1 MHFPDATLDE
11 VNLTMQQAQE
21 AFLAYRKISIS
32 GRAAFMRAIAVQLQ
46 GATDEL
52 IKLAA
57 DETHLP
63 LARLRSELTRTCFQ
77 LSSYADACE
86 KGDWLQIRKEEADPN
101 RQPARPDIR
110 KMMVPL
116 GPVLVFGAANFPF
129 AYSTAGGD
137 TACALAAGCSV
148 VVKAHPAHAKTSEKV
163 AELIQNAISL
173 SPDIPAHSFQHI
185 HGASH
190 EVGKALVEH
199 THTKAVGFTGSLAGG
214 RQLFDWAQQRPVPI
228 PVFAEMSSINPI
240 FIFPDKL
247 QQDPEALAKQ
257 IAGSITL
264 GVGQFCTNPGL
275 LIAPQ
280 MPALDIFRKALA
292 LEIENDQPAEMLHT
306 GIFQNYVEKRAN
318 ALAQPKVDLLATAK
332 AEPLYNQ
339 GIATI
344 ASTSAENF
352 LQNPIL
358 HREVFGPWSLIIQC
372 DNMAQMLQLARQLEG
387 QLTATLMAT
396 RKDLQEYPEFIDTA
410 IDLAGRVL
418 MNGVPTGVE
427 VSPAMMHGGPY
438 PATTDSR
445 FTAVGADGIMRFVRP
460 VAFQNWEPDML
471 PEYLR

>member
-1 MHFPDATLDE
+1 MFFPDATINE
-11 VNLTMQQAQE
+11 VNQTMEQAQE

-32 GRAAFMRAIAVQLQ
+32 ARAAFMRSIAVQLQ
-46 GATDEL
+46 GAADEL
-52 IKLAA
+52 IKIAA
-57 DETHLP
+57 EETHLP

-86 KGDWLQIRKEEADPN
+86 KGDWLQIRKEAADPN

-163 AELIQNAISL
+163 AELIKMAISL
-173 SPDIPAHSFQHI
+173 SPNIPTHSFQHI

-199 THTKAVGFTGSLAGG
+199 PYAKAVGFTGSLAGG

-240 FIFPDKL
+240 FIFPGKL
-247 QQDPEALAKQ
+247 QQDPEGLAKQ
-257 IAGSITL
+257 IAGSVTL

-280 MPALDIFRKALA
+280 MPALETFRKALA

-318 ALAQPKVDLLATAK
+318 ALAQAEVELLATAK

-339 GIATI
+339 GVATI
-344 ASTSAENF
+344 ASTSAANF
-352 LQNPIL
+352 LQNPVL

-372 DNMAQMLQLARQLEG
+372 DNMKQMEELAGKLEG

-396 RKDLQEYPEFIDTA
+396 RKDLEEYPAFLEKA
-410 IDLAGRVL
+410 IDLAGRVV

-427 VSPAMMHGGPY
+427 VSQAMMHGGPY